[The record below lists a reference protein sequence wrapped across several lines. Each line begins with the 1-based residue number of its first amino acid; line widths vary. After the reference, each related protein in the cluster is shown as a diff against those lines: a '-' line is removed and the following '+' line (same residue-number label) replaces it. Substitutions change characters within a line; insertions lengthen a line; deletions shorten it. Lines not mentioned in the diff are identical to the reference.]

1 MSVPFVELEWNWD
14 SHFSASSHM
23 WHRQLSVWLR
33 NAILE
38 TIFLFCRNHNNYIC
52 EFIVVLHM
60 NLLFY
65 HIEHHENVG
74 KWQ

>member
-1 MSVPFVELEWNWD
+1 
-14 SHFSASSHM
+14 M
-23 WHRQLSVWLR
+23 WHRQLSAWLR

-38 TIFLFCRNHNNYIC
+38 TIFLFCRNHNNYIIC